1 MRVFRISPNPNNGE
15 PESEFSLFGSPLLG
29 LGVLL
34 LLATPALAGPDDIV
48 PRGHPVYD
56 VLAASDA
63 SLWRGDVRLTR
74 REVRE
79 RLGKLT
85 RTDALARALRL
96 EFGASSSSRSE
107 APALAVQAQLRSG
120 SPSRL
125 SVSTGTA
132 LGKAG
137 YAVGQVQGG
146 YGKAAVESAYALFL
160 GRALDVSVGKKPL
173 RWGPGF
179 SGGLLL
185 GDEASSFA
193 HLSVEK
199 SFSAGKSLG
208 RWRFEQ
214 FYGQSFEDDLPSAPA
229 TSRGTRRHLGGRR
242 LETDGSGPWQLSL
255 SETFKGTRLPSPIF
269 SQVLPYYAY
278 QNDWTSTS
286 KDRWL
291 PFSTAKSRQP
301 DSFWLN
307 YQADVA
313 VSYCDPKSG
322 TTGYI
327 DYLLDD
333 LKSPEGLGRPGRVPP
348 RTGRLLGLRIPSKKL
363 DTRLEWAKL
372 DALTYYNASPP
383 LSWERGGRPLGF
395 SSGGNVRALLVRF
408 DAKLSDRDGAALE
421 VRQVRPVTTAP
432 EQPAPVPKKEDRISL
447 FAHRTLSPGR
457 FVGLRIESVRG
468 DKKQTRVEVTLGG
481 AW

>member
-1 MRVFRISPNPNNGE
+1 MGG
-15 PESEFSLFGSPLLG
+15 LFLS
-29 LGVLL
+29 LL
-34 LLATPALAGPDDIV
+34 LCALPAFAGPDDIV

-85 RTDALARALRL
+85 RTDALARALRQ
-96 EFGASSSSRSE
+96 EFGASANSRSE
-107 APALAVQAQLRSG
+107 AQPFAMQVQLRSG

-125 SVSTGTA
+125 SASAGVE
-132 LGKAG
+132 LGKLG

-146 YGKAAVESAYALFL
+146 YGQTAVESVYALFP
-160 GRALDVSVGKKPL
+160 GRALDVSIGKKPL

-199 SFSAGKSLG
+199 SFSAGRRLG

-242 LETDGSGPWQLSL
+242 LETAGDGPWQLAL
-255 SETFKGTRLPSPIF
+255 SETFKGTRLPSPVF
-269 SQVLPYYAY
+269 SQVLPYYVY

-291 PFSTAKSRQP
+291 PFSTVKSRQP

-313 VSYCDPKSG
+313 VRYRDGKSG
-322 TTGYI
+322 VMGYV

-395 SSGGNVRALLVRF
+395 SQGGNVRALLARF

-421 VRQVRPVTTAP
+421 IRSIKPVTSAP

-447 FAHRTLSPGR
+447 FAHRTLAPGR
-457 FVGLRIESVRG
+457 FVGLRVESVRG
-468 DKKQTRVEVTLGG
+468 DRKQTRAEVTLGG